1 MTSNVV
7 SYRHWRNSQDRP
19 ICAETSQWGAKE
31 MPERN
36 REKTL
41 EEILPLWYFT
51 LRFCSPDLSSWTH
64 LRTGLLVPASSDKML
79 RKSPETSS
87 DVIVYD
93 LEDGVPPTRA
103 DKDAA
108 RDRLSNFLTAV
119 RSRR

>member
-1 MTSNVV
+1 MIDDVV
-7 SYRHWRNSQDRP
+7 STRHWHNSQDRP
-19 ICAETSQWGAKE
+19 VWAETLQRWAKE

-36 REKTL
+36 REETL

-51 LRFCSPDLSSWTH
+51 LRFCSPNLSSWTH
-64 LRTGLLVPASSDKML
+64 LCAGLLVPASSDKML

-119 RSRR
+119 RSCR